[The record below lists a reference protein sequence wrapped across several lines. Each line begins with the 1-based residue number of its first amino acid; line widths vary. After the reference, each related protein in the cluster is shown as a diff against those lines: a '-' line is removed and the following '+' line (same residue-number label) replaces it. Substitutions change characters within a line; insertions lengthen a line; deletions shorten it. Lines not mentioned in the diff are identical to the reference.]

1 MTGATSPAGTDAAMI
16 AGRAAEMAVGTVT
29 GTETGTVTGI
39 GTAMAAARTDGPA
52 GGMMGAVRA
61 LRPVNASMTGTV
73 AGARA
78 TVPNAAVM
86 VRAQSAQVR
95 PAQAGAPSRLILAAA
110 RAVAG
115 VTGLA
120 GLMAAR
126 QL

>member
-1 MTGATSPAGTDAAMI
+1 MI
-16 AGRAAEMAVGTVT
+16 AGLAAEMAVGTVT
-29 GTETGTVTGI
+29 VTATGIVTGI
-39 GTAMAAARTDGPA
+39 GTAMAAVRTDGPA
-52 GGMMGAVRA
+52 GGMMDAVRA
-61 LRPVNASMTGTV
+61 LRPVNVSMTGTV
-73 AGARA
+73 GGARA

-86 VRAQSAQVR
+86 VRERNAQVR

-115 VTGLA
+115 ATGLA